1 MHFISKLVA
10 SAAVAG
16 LVGAGWAASGLP
28 DPARLY
34 QARANCHNAYDLLND
49 ELDKGRS
56 VSASEEAW
64 ARAHENAGNAGQPC
78 TPPPAALAERANNRA
93 IATNHGIKAVRSF
106 IDKQGDAVAMG
117 ELGLSYVSG
126 MISGGTAQQGVDW
139 LRKASDKGDPS
150 ASFIYGTMFGQ
161 GSFGG
166 RDYKRGLP
174 LIQQAA
180 KAGHVDAMARMA
192 TYTYYGIGTK
202 KDHKAAFDWYRQ
214 AAERGHELS
223 VFMAFNMIN
232 AGEGTKKDFPLAAR
246 LARNM
251 ANEGNA
257 YGQMVLASA
266 LLQDKKPMQY
276 KDEILYWLQ
285 QARSNGDDKVRAAV
299 DQVYPQAVKLFSARA
314 PSPTFRAAPRKACP
328 MKTVC
333 TVNHYSGLQSCTTA
347 KDYWSDCDG

>member
-1 MHFISKLVA
+1 MTRIA
-10 SAAVAG
+10 SALKGGVALGLAG
-16 LVGAGWAASGLP
+16 LTIAASGLP

-49 ELDKGRS
+49 DLNKGRKPL
-56 VSASEEAW
+56 AEEEAW
-64 ARAHENAGNAGQPC
+64 ARTHETLGNSGKPC
-78 TPPPAALAERANNRA
+78 VAPPAKLAERANNRA
-93 IATNHGIKAVRSF
+93 ISTADGERAAKTFA
-106 IDKQGDAVAMG
+106 DKQGDAAALT
-117 ELGLSYVSG
+117 ELGLSYLSG
-126 MISGGTAQQGVDW
+126 MRPGVTKQQGVDL
-139 LRKASDKGDPS
+139 LRKGAEKGDPS
-150 ASFIYGTMFGQ
+150 GAFIYGSMLAQGAFGEK
-161 GSFGG
+161 
-166 RDYKRGLP
+166 DYKRALP
-174 LIQQAA
+174 LIEQAA

-192 TYTYYGIGTK
+192 TYAYYGIGQK
-202 KDHKAAFDWYRQ
+202 KDLKSAFEWYRQ

-285 QARSNGDDKVRAAV
+285 QARSGGDDKVREAV
-299 DQVYPQAVKLFSARA
+299 DQVYPKAVQLFSARA
-314 PSPTFRAAPRKACP
+314 PAPSYQRPPRKLCP
-328 MKTVC
+328 IKTVC
-333 TVNHYSGLQSCTTA
+333 TVNHYSGLQSCTSA
-347 KDYWSDCDG
+347 KDYWNDCDG